1 MDEVVK
7 GRVTRASRADQAVAT
22 RRRIVEAAGRF
33 FLRDGYAATTLQQ
46 IADEAGVAVQTVY
59 FHFRNK
65 RTLVKELVDI
75 AAVGD
80 EQPVALLDRPWVDEL
95 RTAPGGPE
103 TVTVWLRTSR
113 EIFGRAAPILRI
125 VRDAAGSDPEM
136 AAQWEINQQQRHTA
150 HRALAEILDAKGAL
164 RPGLTVDEA
173 ADILFAL
180 VSLEIYVLLT
190 VERGWAPEQWERWA
204 ARTVSNAVLTEP
216 DRPTDDSP

>member
-7 GRVTRASRADQAVAT
+7 GRTTRASRADQAVAT

-33 FLRDGYAATTLQQ
+33 FIQDGYAATTLQQ
-46 IADEAGVAVQTVY
+46 IADEAGVAIQTVY

-65 RTLVKELVDI
+65 RTLLKELVDI

-113 EIFGRAAPILRI
+113 EIFGRVAPILRI
-125 VRDAAGSDPEM
+125 VRDAAGSDSEM
-136 AAQWEINQQQRHTA
+136 AGQWALNQQQRHTA

-180 VSLEIYVLLT
+180 VSLELYVLLT

-204 ARTVSNAVLTEP
+204 ARTVSDAVLTKP
-216 DRPTDDSP
+216 RPADDSP

>member
-1 MDEVVK
+1 VDDAVK
-7 GRVTRASRADQAVAT
+7 GRPTRASRADQAVAT

-33 FLRDGYAATTLQQ
+33 FVRDGYAATTLQQ

-59 FHFRNK
+59 FHFGNK
-65 RTLVKELVDI
+65 RTVLKELVDV

-80 EQPVALLDRPWVDEL
+80 DEPVALLDRSWVDEL
-95 RTAPGGPE
+95 RTAPGGSE
-103 TVTVWLRTSR
+103 TVAVWLRTSR
-113 EIFGRAAPILRI
+113 EIFGRVAPILRI

-136 AAQWEINQQQRHTA
+136 AAQWEMNQQQRHTA

-164 RPGLTVDEA
+164 RPGLTVDET

-190 VERGWAPEQWERWA
+190 IERGWAPEKWERWA
-204 ARTVSNAVLTEP
+204 ARTVSDAVLAPP
-216 DRPTDDSP
+216 DPVD

>member
-1 MDEVVK
+1 VDEVVK
-7 GRVTRASRADQAVAT
+7 GRATRASRADQAVAT

-33 FLRDGYAATTLQQ
+33 FIRDGYAATTLQQ

-65 RTLVKELVDI
+65 RTLLKELVDI

-113 EIFGRAAPILRI
+113 EIFGRVAPILRI

-180 VSLEIYVLLT
+180 VSLELYVLLT
-190 VERGWAPEQWERWA
+190 VERRWAPEQWERWA
-204 ARTVSNAVLTEP
+204 ASTVSNAVLTEP
-216 DRPTDDSP
+216 DPTD

>member
-1 MDEVVK
+1 VDEVVK
-7 GRVTRASRADQAVAT
+7 GPATRASRADQAVAT

-59 FHFRNK
+59 FHFGNK
-65 RTLVKELVDI
+65 RSVLKELVDVV
-75 AAVGD
+75 AVGD
-80 EQPVALLDRPWVDEL
+80 DQPVALLDRPWVDEL
-95 RTAPGGPE
+95 RTASGGSE
-103 TVTVWLRTSR
+103 TVGLWLGASSK
-113 EIFGRAAPILRI
+113 IFGRVAPILRI

-136 AAQWEINQQQRHTA
+136 AAQWDVNQKQRHTA

-180 VSLEIYVLLT
+180 ISLEIYVLLT
-190 VERGWAPEQWERWA
+190 VERGWTPERWEHWA
-204 ARTVSNAVLTEP
+204 ARTVADAVLTEP
-216 DRPTDDSP
+216 GPAH

>member
-7 GRVTRASRADQAVAT
+7 GGRAPRVSRANQAVAT

-33 FLRDGYAATTLQQ
+33 FVRDGYAATPLQQ

-59 FHFRNK
+59 FHFGNK
-65 RTLVKELVDI
+65 RTLLKELVDI
-75 AAVGD
+75 ASVGD
-80 EQPVALLDRPWVDEL
+80 DQPVALLDRPWFQEL

-103 TVTVWLRTSR
+103 TVRVWLRASR
-113 EIFGRAAPILRI
+113 EIFGRVAPILRI

-164 RPGLTVDEA
+164 RPGLTVDET

-204 ARTVSNAVLTEP
+204 ARTVSDAVLTQP
-216 DRPTDDSP
+216 QPAD

>member
-1 MDEVVK
+1 MDEDVK
-7 GRVTRASRADQAVAT
+7 GRTTRISRAHQAVAT

-33 FLRDGYAATTLQQ
+33 FIRDGYAATTLQQ

-59 FHFRNK
+59 FHFGNK
-65 RTLVKELVDI
+65 RTLLKELVDV
-75 AAVGD
+75 ASVGD
-80 EQPVALLDRPWVDEL
+80 DQPVALLDRPWVQEL
-95 RTAPGGPE
+95 HTAPGGAE
-103 TVTVWLRTSR
+103 TVAVWLRTSC
-113 EIFGRAAPILRI
+113 EIFGRVTPVLRI

-150 HRALAEILDAKGAL
+150 HRALAEVLDAKGAL

-180 VSLEIYVLLT
+180 ISLEIYVLLT

-204 ARTVSNAVLTEP
+204 GRTVSDAVLAQP
-216 DRPTDDSP
+216 GPAD